1 MGSWAQSKWK
11 HGEGETHSPQDHHVE
26 GVVGDAG
33 DEGRE
38 GDEED
43 GREQEVGTGHGARS
57 CLCRSRSPS
66 HTAAVQID
74 LEKEEEEEGGKQ
86 LLLLKPPHTSNQP
99 FGLAVP
105 PVSSPLPSAS
115 PGELGEDEFG
125 GQGFKVPYGSRL

>member
-11 HGEGETHSPQDHHVE
+11 HGEGETHSPQNHHVE

-74 LEKEEEEEGGKQ
+74 LEKEEEEEGEKQ

-105 PVSSPLPSAS
+105 PLSSPLLSGS
-115 PGELGEDEFG
+115 PGGVG
-125 GQGFKVPYGSRL
+125 